1 MIDGVC
7 GLVQY
12 CLLPSLR
19 SRNRTLLLPVMLY
32 YVIPGR
38 YLDKT
43 TTCNEA
49 DTSPGSPLE
58 HGSESDLLLGNVVV
72 TIMG

>member
-1 MIDGVC
+1 MIDGVS

-19 SRNRTLLLPVMLY
+19 SGNRTLLLPVMLY

-49 DTSPGSPLE
+49 DVSPLE
-58 HGSESDLLLGNVVV
+58 HGSESNLLLGNVVV
-72 TIMG
+72 AMMG